1 MKAGGTSPPSIPMGR
16 MGARVMDGSFIVANR
31 ERKVMQTSGPAK
43 KPAEL
48 VIEDIYRVARR

>member
-1 MKAGGTSPPSIPMGR
+1 
-16 MGARVMDGSFIVANR
+16 MDGSFIVANR

-48 VIEDIYRVARR
+48 VIEGIYRVARR